1 MGVDSYH
8 KRKLGNRVLQP
19 ETQMMGYGYDPA
31 LSEGALKP
39 PIFLTSTFVF
49 RNAQDGKDFF
59 DYTSGR
65 KQPPPGQA
73 AGLVY
78 SRFNNP
84 NLEVLE
90 DRLALW
96 EGAES
101 AAVFSSGMSAIST
114 TLWAFLK
121 PNDSLLMSQPLY
133 GGTETLIDR
142 TMPAFG
148 INAISV
154 ADAINRDAV
163 MAGAK
168 SALEKAK
175 ARGGKVGLLMTETP
189 ANPTNGLVDLPLW
202 REASEWIAA
211 QQGGH
216 RPPVAVDNT
225 FLGPVFQK
233 PLEHGADLVLYSLT
247 KYVGGHSDLVAGGV
261 VGPKSLVMPV
271 RSLRSSLG
279 TQLDPNTSWMIMR
292 SMETLSL
299 RMRAASDN
307 AARVAGFLAQHPKVA
322 SVNYL
327 GHLKPGD
334 PRIEVFNRQCKSAGS
349 TFSFSIRGGEAEAF
363 RMLDGLQV
371 MKLAVSLGGTETLI
385 SHPASTT
392 HSGVPKETRDRLG
405 ITDAM
410 IRISVGI
417 ENADDLIADLEQA
430 LAKI

>member
-1 MGVDSYH
+1 MSIDSYH
-8 KRKLGNRVLQP
+8 KRKVGNRVLSP
-19 ETQMMGYGYDPA
+19 ETQMMGYGYDPT
-31 LSEGALKP
+31 LSEGSLKP

-49 RNAQDGKDFF
+49 RSAQDGKDFF

-65 KQPPPGQA
+65 RQPPPGEA
-73 AGLVY
+73 PGLVY

-96 EGAES
+96 EGGEAG
-101 AAVFSSGMSAIST
+101 AVFSSGMSAIST
-114 TLWAFLK
+114 TLWAYLK
-121 PNDSLLMSQPLY
+121 PNDTLLMSEPLY
-133 GGTETLIDR
+133 GGTETLIDK
-142 TMPAFG
+142 TLPAFG
-148 INAISV
+148 IGAVRV
-154 ADAINRDAV
+154 ADAISRDSV

-168 SALEKAK
+168 AALDKAR
-175 ARGGKVGLLMTETP
+175 ARGGRVGLLVTETP
-189 ANPTNGLVDLPLW
+189 ANPTNSLVDLKLW
-202 REASEWIAA
+202 REASEWIGG
-211 QQGGH
+211 QQGF

-233 PLEHGADLVLYSLT
+233 PLEQGADLVMYSLT

-261 VGPKSLVMPV
+261 VGPKAMVLPV
-271 RSLRSSLG
+271 RQLRSALG

-292 SMETLSL
+292 SMETLAL

-307 AARVAGFLAQHPKVA
+307 AKRVADYLAQHPKVA

-327 GHLKPGD
+327 GHLRAGD
-334 PRIEVFNRQCKSAGS
+334 PRAEVFARQCQSAGS
-349 TFSFSIRGGEAEAF
+349 TFAFSIKGGEAEAF
-363 RMLDGLQV
+363 RMLDALTV

-392 HSGVPKETRDRLG
+392 HSGVPKETRDRMG
-405 ITDAM
+405 VTDAL

-417 ENADDLIADLEQA
+417 ENADDLIADLEQG
-430 LAKI
+430 LARI

>member
-1 MGVDSYH
+1 MADSYH
-8 KRKLGNRVLQP
+8 KRRVGNRTLSP
-19 ETQMMGYGYDPA
+19 ETQMMGYGFDPA

-65 KQPPPGQA
+65 RQPPPGQA
-73 AGLVY
+73 PGLVY

-96 EGAES
+96 EGGES

-114 TLWAFLK
+114 TLWAYLK
-121 PNDSLLMSQPLY
+121 PNDALLMSEPLY
-133 GGTETLIDR
+133 GGTETLIDK
-142 TMPAFG
+142 TLPAFG
-148 INAISV
+148 IGAVRV
-154 ADAINRDAV
+154 ADAIDRGAV

-168 SALEKAK
+168 RALEMAKAK
-175 ARGGKVGLLMTETP
+175 GGRVALLVTETP
-189 ANPTNGLVDLPLW
+189 ANPTNSLVDLALW
-202 REASEWIAA
+202 REASEWLAG
-211 QQGGH
+211 QQGGA
-216 RPPVAVDNT
+216 RPALAVDNT
-225 FLGPVFQK
+225 FLGPVFQR
-233 PLEHGADLVLYSLT
+233 PLGHGADLVMYSLT

-261 VGPKSLVMPV
+261 IGAKAMVQPV
-271 RSLRSSLG
+271 RALRSALG

-299 RMRAASDN
+299 RMRASADN
-307 AARVAGFLAQHPKVA
+307 AARVAGYLAQHPKVA

-327 GHLKPGD
+327 GHLKSGD
-334 PRIEVFNRQCKSAGS
+334 PRAAVFAKQCLSAGS

-363 RMLDGLQV
+363 RMLDALQV

-392 HSGVPKETRDRLG
+392 HSGVAKETRDRMG
-405 ITDAM
+405 VTDAL

-417 ENADDLIADLEQA
+417 ENADDLMADLEQA